1 MIRMDTFV
9 KLRLTCLLL
18 NETHGPNIANNIN
31 MPILTFVLQPTDMKG
46 GTKKVKRTAGKT
58 NQSKTNIKIS
68 DEENYSGESKSG
80 KRITGVIVTK
90 IIRDAQLD
98 L

>member
-31 MPILTFVLQPTDMKG
+31 LPILTFVLQPTDIKG
-46 GTKKVKRTAGKT
+46 GTNKTKKTDGKT
-58 NQSKTNIKIS
+58 NNSRTNIRFLMKKIIVVNLKV
-68 DEENYSGESKSG
+68 EKEFLV
-80 KRITGVIVTK
+80 VIVTK
-90 IIRDAQLD
+90 IIRDA
-98 L
+98 